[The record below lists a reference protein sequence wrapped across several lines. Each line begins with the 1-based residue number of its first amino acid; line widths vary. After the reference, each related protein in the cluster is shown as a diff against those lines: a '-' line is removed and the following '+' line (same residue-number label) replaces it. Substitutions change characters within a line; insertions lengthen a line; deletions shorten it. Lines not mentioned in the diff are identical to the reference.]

1 MSDEPA
7 HDELVRMLEETR
19 WDLET
24 PKLLGFARF
33 CLSHHH
39 MSIGPNGEMAH
50 LIVVKAV
57 MELLEG
63 KHPHLQGSL
72 FRRLCVIIL
81 RIIRYDAAGAA

>member
-7 HDELVRMLEETR
+7 HDELIRLLEEAK
-19 WDLET
+19 WEEIT
-24 PKLLGFARF
+24 PKLLGFATF

-39 MSIGPNGEMAH
+39 LSIGPNGEMAH

-57 MELLEG
+57 MELLEE

-81 RIIRYDAAGAA
+81 RIVRYDAAGAA